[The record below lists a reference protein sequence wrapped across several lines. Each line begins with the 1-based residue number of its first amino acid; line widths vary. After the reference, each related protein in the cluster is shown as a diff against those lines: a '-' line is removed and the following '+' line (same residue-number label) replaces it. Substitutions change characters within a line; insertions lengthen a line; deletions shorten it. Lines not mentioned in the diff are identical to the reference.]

1 MRDVNMPLEGQQI
14 NHDHPDEISKQQYI
28 SEVVQTGAPDG
39 GEVSETSRAS
49 LYKFASVVL
58 PMLVLLLTA
67 GFVFYVVPTKLTPLL
82 RTWLREA
89 PVETGPASSATVTI
103 VSASI
108 DMKKT
113 YVIFAITGVPD
124 TSRRQVQARVLS
136 SKLSQSKTARAT
148 GVGTTTGT
156 HARGILTLHNSGA
169 PITFRAGTIIGP
181 NERHTGIQME
191 LDETVTVDGDDVDVA
206 AHVVQIG
213 TIGNIPEEND
223 TDGFWYCE
231 PQPDCNTGAIGWTA
245 FNSSSFSG
253 GQNPQT
259 YTTVQQSDMNG
270 IVNQFVPALTS
281 AAQDLVRK
289 QIQPNEQPVADP
301 QCTSKMLSNH
311 AAGHTATTVT
321 VSVTVTCTGEVYDRQ
336 TTLRL
341 AEQSLNKQAK
351 TKLGAGYLLA
361 GHIATSLIQ
370 ANVTDASRG
379 TITLSVQA
387 EGFWV
392 YQFTTTQ
399 TQALAKQIVGKSKN
413 AAQAFLLKQKGVAR
427 ADIRLS
433 GGDQSTLPTDTHR
446 TRIVVLT
453 LAYRL

>member
-1 MRDVNMPLEGQQI
+1 MPLEGRQI
-14 NHDHPDEISKQQYI
+14 SYDHPDEIAEQQHR
-28 SEVVQTGAPDG
+28 SEVVPTGAPDG
-39 GEVSETSRAS
+39 GEVGETSRTS
-49 LYKFASVVL
+49 LYKLASVVL

-89 PVETGPASSATVTI
+89 PAETGPASSATVTI

-113 YVIFAITGVPD
+113 YVILAITGVPD

-136 SKLSQSKTARAT
+136 SKVAQSKTARAT

-156 HARGILTLHNSGA
+156 HARGVLTLHNTGA
-169 PITFRAGTIIGP
+169 PITLRAGTIIGP
-181 NERHTGIQME
+181 NERHTRIQVE
-191 LDETVTVDGDDVDVA
+191 LDETVTVDGGDVEVA

-213 TIGNIPEEND
+213 TIGNIPQEND

-231 PQPDCNTGAIGWTA
+231 PQPDCNTGATGWTA

-253 GQNPQT
+253 GQNPQI

-281 AAQDLVRK
+281 AAQDLVRN
-289 QIQPNEQPVADP
+289 QIQPNEQLVADP

-311 AAGHTATTVT
+311 AAGIAAASVT
-321 VSVTVTCTGEVYDRQ
+321 VSVTVACAGEVYDRQ
-336 TTLRL
+336 TTLTL
-341 AEQSLNKQAK
+341 AEQLLNKQAK
-351 TKLGAGYLLA
+351 TELGAGYLLA
-361 GHIATSLIQ
+361 GHIAATLTQ
-370 ANVTDASRG
+370 ANIADANRG
-379 TITLSVQA
+379 TIALSVRT

-392 YQFTTTQ
+392 YQFTPTQ
-399 TQALAKQIVGKSKN
+399 TQALAKQMVGKSKK
-413 AAQAFLLKQKGVAR
+413 AAQTFLLKQKGVLR
-427 ADIRLS
+427 ADIQLS
-433 GGDQSTLPTDTHR
+433 GGDQSTFPKDTHR
-446 TRIVVLT
+446 IRIVVLT
-453 LAYRL
+453 LAYHL